1 MSDMDK
7 TTENSKVELTDDEL
21 DGVQGGYTASDGA
34 HKGGTPGRVANV
46 KGHSISQ
53 YTENDS
59 KGKKVSMYQDGS
71 DLRIGAA
78 GKDFPK
84 G

>member
-21 DGVQGGYTASDGA
+21 DGVQGGISKDGL
-34 HKGGTPGRVANV
+34 V
-46 KGHSISQ
+46 KG

-78 GKDFPK
+78 ERVTRKF
-84 G
+84 